1 MVANFL
7 TLKLKSYTRQPQIA
21 RQALA
26 RNSTNHAPV
35 AHQTHTPVTSQRFF
49 TTHTHPL
56 THSPTHPPLTR
67 HHSLNHNSLNHSH
80 AGSPPTHHSLITH
93 QTPKTKMCKSSSNR
107 YLNSFVQIK
116 FKNNSRIIQF

>member
-7 TLKLKSYTRQPQIA
+7 TLKLKPHTRQPQIA

-56 THSPTHPPLTR
+56 TLTR
-67 HHSLNHNSLNHSH
+67 HHSLNHHSLNHSH

-116 FKNNSRIIQF
+116 FKNNSILIIFF